1 MLGLNK
7 IQYLTSLI
15 NDSYMTHA
23 TPLMVHYKFQNL
35 RTISA
40 EQAHNKDTNLN
51 T

>member
-1 MLGLNK
+1 
-7 IQYLTSLI
+7 
-15 NDSYMTHA
+15 MTHA

-51 T
+51 ARKGDHPKEPNIHC